1 MMKKFIGGLTL
12 MTALS
17 TPVAM
22 TSCSEDDVNTVLE
35 LLDALIGSTDELSN
49 TVWYRETP
57 TFVQFSFGANRQ
69 GMYYDDSTGETGIAF
84 TYSLTEN
91 TLRLQFSDQTL
102 TFTVTAYT
110 AQSSM
115 TLKGSDGATL
125 TLQYYSGQ

>member
-1 MMKKFIGGLTL
+1 MKKFIGGLTL

-17 TPVAM
+17 APVAM
-22 TSCSEDDVNTVLE
+22 TSCSEDDVNTVIE

-57 TFVQFSFGANRQ
+57 TFVQFSFGTSHQ
-69 GMYYDDSTGETGIAF
+69 GMYYDDSTGENGIAF
-84 TYSLTEN
+84 TYSLNEN
-91 TLRLQFSDQTL
+91 TLSLQFSDQTR

-115 TLKGSDGATL
+115 TPRGSDGSTL
-125 TLQYYSGQ
+125 TLRYYSGE